1 MKTFKTGIRKLTA
14 KKLKPYIERWRHEM
28 VLKDAAAKP
37 RSWNSLSRAM
47 LQVPGGKG
55 VNGADIQR
63 LLKKGSYNM
72 SAEAQFSLCVVLGVT
87 WEEISEPLD

>member
-14 KKLKPYIERWRHEM
+14 KKLKPYVDRWRDTGQGK
-28 VLKDAAAKP
+28 L

-55 VNGADIQR
+55 VNGGDIQR
-63 LLKKGSYNM
+63 LLNQGSYNM
-72 SAEAQFSLCVVLGVT
+72 SAEAQFSLCTVLGVT
-87 WEEISEPLD
+87 WEEISEPLDS